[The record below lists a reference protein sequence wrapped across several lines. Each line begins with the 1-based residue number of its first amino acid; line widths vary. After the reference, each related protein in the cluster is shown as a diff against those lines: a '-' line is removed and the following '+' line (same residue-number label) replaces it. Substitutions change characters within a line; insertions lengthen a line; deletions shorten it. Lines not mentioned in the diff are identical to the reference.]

1 MSFFKADTLDWE
13 EWCYVNELFMYQ
25 KRQLEKSTRWNCCEF
40 CGVSN
45 KKLTAKISPSKINFH
60 ENLLLLFNSW
70 KTQATTVF
78 TALYCRGDFSRHCI
92 HFLKGRSSTSFI
104 SKLWTPGIILVIN
117 QDHYAQLRLQD
128 WQVNSRFKCFSSSGV
143 DIRPFNKIMNKDLF
157 RQNLI

>member
-25 KRQLEKSTRWNCCEF
+25 KWQLEKSTRWNCCEF

-45 KKLTAKISPSKINFH
+45 KKLTAEISPSKINFH

-104 SKLWTPGIILVIN
+104 SKLWTRGIILVIN